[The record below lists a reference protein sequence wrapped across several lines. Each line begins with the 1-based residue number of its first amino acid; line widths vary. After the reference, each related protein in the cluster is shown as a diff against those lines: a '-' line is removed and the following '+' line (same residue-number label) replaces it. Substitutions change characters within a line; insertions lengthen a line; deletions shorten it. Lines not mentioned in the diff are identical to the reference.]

1 MLKTI
6 VTGYLSFTRKER
18 TGIIVLL
25 LVIISATALPFLY
38 PLFKS
43 KRVTAAPTPN
53 EMAALSLKEKDS
65 NRYANPTYQREY
77 NHYNTYR
84 NNKTA
89 ARTGELFY
97 FDPNT
102 ASEAEWKRLG
112 LRDKTI
118 ATIQNYLSKGGH
130 FYQPEDIGKIWGL
143 HDDEVERLLPYVRI
157 AAKAKAENDN
167 RPAAFEKKEYAYEKK
182 MASVDINSGDTSAFI
197 ALPGIGSKLAGRI
210 VAFRDKLGGF
220 YSINQ
225 IAETYGLADSV
236 FQKIKSRLVLGQT
249 HVALLNINTATLE
262 QLKQHPYIRYQLA
275 NAIVQ
280 YRVQHGAFAKVED
293 LKKIML
299 VTEDAYHKM
308 APYLTIQ

>member
-43 KRVTAAPTPN
+43 KRVSAAPTQD

-65 NRYANPTYQREY
+65 SRYASHTYAREHNNY
-77 NHYNTYR
+77 TNYR

-89 ARTGELFY
+89 APTGELFY

-102 ASEAEWKRLG
+102 ASEADWKRLG

-118 ATIQNYLSKGGH
+118 ATIQNYLGKGGH

-157 AAKAKAENDN
+157 TAKANAKNDN
-167 RPAAFEKKEYAYEKK
+167 RPATFEKKEYAYEKK
-182 MASVDINSGDTSAFI
+182 MVTVDINSGDTTAFI
-197 ALPGIGSKLAGRI
+197 ALPGIGPKLAGRI

-220 YSINQ
+220 YSVDQ

-236 FQKIKSRLVLGQT
+236 FQKIKGRLVLGQAP
-249 HVALLNINTATLE
+249 VALLNINTATLE

-299 VTEDAYHKM
+299 VTEDAYNKM

>member
-25 LVIISATALPFLY
+25 LVIIGATALPFLY

-43 KRVTAAPTPN
+43 KRVTAAPTQD

-65 NRYANPTYQREY
+65 SRYANHTYARENNNY
-77 NHYNTYR
+77 TNYR

-89 ARTGELFY
+89 PPAGELFY

-102 ASEAEWKRLG
+102 ASEADWKRLG

-157 AAKAKAENDN
+157 AAKTNADKYN
-167 RPAAFEKKEYAYEKK
+167 RPATFEKKEYAYEKK
-182 MASVDINSGDTSAFI
+182 PTTFDINLSDTSAFI

-220 YSINQ
+220 YSVNQ

-236 FQKIKSRLVLGQT
+236 FQKIKSRLVLGQP

-280 YRVQHGAFAKVED
+280 YRAQHGTFAKVED

-299 VTEDAYHKM
+299 VTEDAFGKM
-308 APYLTIQ
+308 APYLTVQ

>member
-6 VTGYLSFTRKER
+6 VSGYLSFTRKER

-43 KRVTAAPTPN
+43 KRATAAPTQD
-53 EMAALSLKEKDS
+53 EMAALSLKQKDS
-65 NRYANPTYQREY
+65 SRYVGNDYAKDHTNYPR
-77 NHYNTYR
+77 YR
-84 NNKTA
+84 NNNKMPA
-89 ARTGELFY
+89 GELFY

-102 ASEAEWKRLG
+102 ASAADWKRLG

-118 ATIQNYLSKGGH
+118 ATIQNYLAKGGH
-130 FYQPEDIGKIWGL
+130 FYQPADIGKIWGL

-157 AAKAKAENDN
+157 AATASAEKYN
-167 RPAAFEKKEYAYEKK
+167 RPSAFEKKENVYEKK
-182 MASVDINSGDTSAFI
+182 MTTVDINSGDTAAFI
-197 ALPGIGSKLAGRI
+197 ALPGIGAKLAGRI

-220 YSINQ
+220 YSVNQ

-236 FQKIKSRLVLGQT
+236 FQKIKSRLMLGQAP
-249 HVALLNINTATLE
+249 VALLNINTATLE
-262 QLKQHPYIRYQLA
+262 QLKVHPYIRYQLA

-280 YRVQHGAFAKVED
+280 YRAQHGAFAKLED
-293 LKKIML
+293 LRKIML
-299 VTEDAYHKM
+299 VTEEAYNKI

>member
-38 PLFKS
+38 PLFKT
-43 KRVTAAPTPN
+43 KKVTAAPTPN
-53 EMAALSLKEKDS
+53 ELAALSLQEKDS
-65 NRYANPTYQREY
+65 SRTGFNEHKREY
-77 NHYNTYR
+77 PSYR
-84 NNKTA
+84 NKA
-89 ARTGELFY
+89 YVPTGELFY

-102 ASEAEWKRLG
+102 ASVADWKRLG

-118 ATIQNYLSKGGH
+118 GTIQNYLTKGGH

-143 HDDEVERLLPYVRI
+143 HDDEVERLLPYIRI

-167 RPAAFEKKEYAYEKK
+167 RPAAFEKKEYVYEKK
-182 MASVDINSGDTSAFI
+182 ITSVDINAGDTSAFI

-220 YSINQ
+220 HHVNQ

-236 FQKIKSRLVLGQT
+236 FQKIKGRLVLGQT
-249 HVALLNINTATLE
+249 HIALLNINTATLE
-262 QLKQHPYIRYQLA
+262 QLKQHPYIRYQVA

-280 YRVQHGAFAKVED
+280 YRMQHGAFAKLED

-299 VTEDAYHKM
+299 VTEEAYNKM
-308 APYLTIQ
+308 APYLTVQ

>member
-6 VTGYLSFTRKER
+6 VTRYLSFTRKER

-25 LVIISATALPFLY
+25 LVIIGATALPFLY

-43 KRVTAAPTPN
+43 KRVTAAPTQD
-53 EMAALSLKEKDS
+53 EMAALSIKQKDS
-65 NRYANPTYQREY
+65 GNDTNTGYKREY
-77 NHYNTYR
+77 NQYHTYR

-89 ARTGELFY
+89 APMGELFY

-102 ASEAEWKRLG
+102 ASVADWKRLG

-143 HDDEVERLLPYVRI
+143 HDDEVERLQPYVRI
-157 AAKAKAENDN
+157 AASANVDKYN
-167 RPAAFEKKEYAYEKK
+167 RSPGFEKKEYAYEKK
-182 MASVDINSGDTSAFI
+182 MATVDINAGDTAAFI

-210 VAFRDKLGGF
+210 VAFRNKLGGF

-236 FQKIKSRLVLGQT
+236 FQKIKSRLVLAQST
-249 HVALLNINTATLE
+249 ITLININTATLE

-280 YRVQHGAFAKVED
+280 YRAQHGAFAAVED

-299 VTEDAYHKM
+299 VTEDVYNKAV
-308 APYLTIQ
+308 PYLTVQ